1 MQYRSFGNTGESVSA
16 LGFGCMRFEMENGRI
31 KEKEAV
37 SLLRAAIDGG
47 VNYVDTAYFYLEGQ
61 SESLVGRA
69 LQDGYREKVHLATKS
84 PVFALE
90 SGADFD
96 RILDEQLERLQT
108 ETIDFYL
115 LHTLSLQTFEEKVL
129 GYKLLSKMEKARAD
143 GKIRYIGFSF
153 HDNHEAFL
161 RILNGYDGWD
171 FCQLQLNYIDVE
183 NQAGL
188 RGLEEA
194 AAKGLGVI
202 IMEPLLGGK
211 LAAPAPGVRAALSPS
226 RTPVEW
232 ALDFLWDRPE
242 VGLIL
247 SGMNAMQQV
256 ADNLVYADR
265 SRPGML
271 TEEDRAMF
279 RRAKTVYDTMA
290 LVPCTKC
297 AYCMPCPF
305 GVDIPG
311 VFEAYN
317 RTAVNGKEARD
328 LYAAL
333 EGRQADLCRACRRCE
348 SKCPQHIPI
357 SKTMKAI
364 PPVFAEKQAGD

>member
-1 MQYRSFGNTGESVSA
+1 
-16 LGFGCMRFEMENGRI
+16 MRFEMENGRI

-37 SLLRAAIDGG
+37 SLLRARIDGG

-202 IMEPLLGGK
+202 IMSPCSGVNWPPCPRCARSAVPVTYAGGM
-211 LAAPAPGVRAALSPS
+211 GVGFS
-226 RTPVEW
+226 
-232 ALDFLWDRPE
+232 
-242 VGLIL
+242 VG
-247 SGMNAMQQV
+247 SAG
-256 ADNLVYADR
+256 
-265 SRPGML
+265 SRPDPQRH
-271 TEEDRAMF
+271 ERH
-279 RRAKTVYDTMA
+279 
-290 LVPCTKC
+290 
-297 AYCMPCPF
+297 
-305 GVDIPG
+305 
-311 VFEAYN
+311 
-317 RTAVNGKEARD
+317 
-328 LYAAL
+328 AA
-333 EGRQADLCRACRRCE
+333 GGGQSCLCR
-348 SKCPQHIPI
+348 
-357 SKTMKAI
+357 
-364 PPVFAEKQAGD
+364 PVLFRHAY